1 MGPND
6 TADIRR
12 ALDRLQQSF
21 EILNDRYR
29 ELRRERKQLRERIDE
44 LHRDQELTQ
53 VASSTQLEMASRDRQ
68 RVSELEEQLHG
79 AERRNEELFNRA
91 ADLERSVAERD
102 TLIAEQED
110 LLARLKEN
118 LQGERQKEE
127 EQWVQ
132 GERLREEAEEL
143 RVALE
148 RAREEAARYRA
159 QLEGAPVVA
168 EGDIVVPAAT
178 LDDLRSEAVSLRQL
192 IAQLQQDRVEME
204 GKHLQAIGKLDA
216 ATLAEAMARTEVAA
230 LESEKETLET
240 SLAELREAQTRLE
253 EQIAANAPAGS
264 SEEDAER
271 ELARERQMQ
280 ELHAELAQRQE
291 TYAAESSLLQE
302 RLAAA
307 ELERERLERHTAEL
321 RVERDLARQGADSLK
336 MQLQQLEAGDD
347 DRLKTQRLRIEQ
359 LTADLNLA
367 LDVASRKEIEA
378 AKFAQDLEEA
388 QRQLLHLNDE
398 LEALRTDPAPENG
411 LSGESAMLDQE
422 ERRQIAAQIDTAIR
436 LIDRHL
442 QDE

>member
-44 LHRDQELTQ
+44 LHREQELTQ

-91 ADLERSVAERD
+91 ADLERSMGERD
-102 TLIAEQED
+102 ALIAEQED

-132 GERLREEAEEL
+132 GERLREETEEL

-148 RAREEAARYRA
+148 RSREEAARYRA

-168 EGDIVVPAAT
+168 EGEIVVPAAA
-178 LDDLRSEAVSLRQL
+178 LDELRSEAVSLRQL
-192 IAQLQQDRVEME
+192 IAQLQQDRIEME

-216 ATLAEAMARTEVAA
+216 ATLAEAMARTQVAA
-230 LESEKETLET
+230 LESEKEMLERAM
-240 SLAELREAQTRLE
+240 AELREAQTRLE
-253 EQIAANAPAGS
+253 EQVAANAGTGP

-280 ELHAELAQRQE
+280 ELHAELARRQE
-291 TYAAESSLLQE
+291 TYAAESSLLEE

-307 ELERERLERHTAEL
+307 ELERERLERHAAEL

-336 MQLQQLEAGDD
+336 TQLQQTEGGDD
-347 DRLKTQRLRIEQ
+347 DRLKAQRLRIEQ

-367 LDVASRKEIEA
+367 LDVAARKEIEA

-398 LEALRTDPAPENG
+398 LEALKTDPAPENA
-411 LSGESAMLDQE
+411 LSGEAAMLGQE